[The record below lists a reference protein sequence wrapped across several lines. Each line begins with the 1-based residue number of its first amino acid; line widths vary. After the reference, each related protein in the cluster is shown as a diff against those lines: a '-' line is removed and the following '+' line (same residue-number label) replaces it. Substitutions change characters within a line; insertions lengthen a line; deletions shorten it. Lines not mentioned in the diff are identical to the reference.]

1 MRLYLSGP
9 ISNDS
14 EYLTKFNEAQAYFMN
29 EGYEVVNPANMCFVM
44 QGMAWEEYMQI
55 DLELLEIC
63 DALVQLPGW
72 ESSLGSQRE
81 YGYALARDKYII
93 AAEALYGRTK
103 EG

>member
-14 EYLTKFNEAQAYFMN
+14 EYLAKFNEAQAYFMS

-44 QGMAWEEYMQI
+44 QGMKWEEYMQI
-55 DLELLEIC
+55 DLELLEKC

-72 ESSLGSQRE
+72 EDSLGCQRE
-81 YGYALARDKYII
+81 YGYALARDKCII
-93 AAEALYGRTK
+93 AAEDLYGRTK